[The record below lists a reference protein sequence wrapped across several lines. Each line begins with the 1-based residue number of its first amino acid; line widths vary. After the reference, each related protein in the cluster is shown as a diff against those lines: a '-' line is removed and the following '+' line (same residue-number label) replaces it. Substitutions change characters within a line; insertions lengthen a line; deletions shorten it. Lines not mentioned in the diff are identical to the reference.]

1 MPFDTP
7 CAPLIMD
14 MLDYRSPDRMVA
26 SLASAS
32 HYEEQRRK
40 AFFSDVLAILKK
52 RHNDLLSYEA
62 AREALDAT
70 QQLPPRLETIRV
82 DRIVGSVG
90 RYKDFTRAFLPRS
103 GADPTRWQRLDAALG
118 RYETLPPVEVY
129 QIGDVYFVRDGH
141 HRVSVARANG
151 AEYIEATVIPIV
163 SRVPLTPEIDVDE
176 LDVVREYNQFLQ
188 QTNLDRLRPEQRI
201 FFSEPGHYRTLLE
214 HIAVHRYF
222 MGLAL
227 KRDVSYEEAV
237 ADWYD
242 TVYAPI
248 VEAIRREHILDAF
261 PGRTEADL
269 YLWIIDHHYYLSQK
283 YGPKVT
289 AAEAAEDFAEH
300 YGGLS
305 LRRAVEAVRRQVR
318 RVVRSLMPRTH
329 AS

>member
-1 MPFDTP
+1 
-7 CAPLIMD
+7 
-14 MLDYRSPDRMVA
+14 MVA
-26 SLASAS
+26 SLASSA

-40 AFFSDVLAILKK
+40 AFFSDVLAILRK

-62 AREALDAT
+62 TRAALEAT

-103 GADPTRWQRLDAALG
+103 GADPTRWQKLDAALD
-118 RYETLPPVEVY
+118 RLETLPPVEVY

-151 AEYIEATVIPIV
+151 AEYIEATVIPIE
-163 SRVPLTPEIDVDE
+163 SRVPLTPEIEPGE
-176 LDVVREYNQFLQ
+176 LDVVREYNRFLQ

-201 FFSEPGHYRTLLE
+201 FFSEPGRYRTLLE

-227 KRDVSYEEAV
+227 QREIPYEEAV

-248 VEAIRREHILDAF
+248 VEAIRRNHILDEF

-283 YGPKVT
+283 YGPQVS
-289 AAEAAEDFAEH
+289 ADVAAEDFAEH
-300 YGGLS
+300 YGGRPLARLVER
-305 LRRAVEAVRRQVR
+305 LRRAIGRAVARLRRR
-318 RVVRSLMPRTH
+318 
-329 AS
+329 A